1 MKARLWFFLTVTVV
15 QKPSLKTPTRAT
27 EQPREC
33 KTPVK
38 TIITR
43 CRGFGAW
50 TFFLFVCL
58 FVIRGAAS
66 LEAGGGRWICK
77 TGSVHEFPNH
87 IINNA
92 YYLWRALQFQA
103 PIHSKHLSFFS
114 GNFCRGRKREKK
126 KSWFSFAASVYSS
139 YRHFPVRVFSSERSR
154 RSSSGWVRS
163 APSEPRQPFFF
174 LTFSPEVMPFWLI
187 YRAVWAYG
195 ATFRILNLCHSWRHL
210 CSKQCLSV
218 KEWGLSQTPLF
229 LGEFRV

>member
-1 MKARLWFFLTVTVV
+1 M
-15 QKPSLKTPTRAT
+15 
-27 EQPREC
+27 
-33 KTPVK
+33 
-38 TIITR
+38 
-43 CRGFGAW
+43 
-50 TFFLFVCL
+50 
-58 FVIRGAAS
+58 
-66 LEAGGGRWICK
+66 
-77 TGSVHEFPNH
+77 H
-87 IINNA
+87 IIYGVHYNFRHRYTVNI
-92 YYLWRALQFQA
+92 F
-103 PIHSKHLSFFS
+103 HFS
-114 GNFCRGRKREKK
+114 QETSVVAGKEKK

-195 ATFRILNLCHSWRHL
+195 AAFRILNLCHSWRHL

-229 LGEFRV
+229 FLAEFRL